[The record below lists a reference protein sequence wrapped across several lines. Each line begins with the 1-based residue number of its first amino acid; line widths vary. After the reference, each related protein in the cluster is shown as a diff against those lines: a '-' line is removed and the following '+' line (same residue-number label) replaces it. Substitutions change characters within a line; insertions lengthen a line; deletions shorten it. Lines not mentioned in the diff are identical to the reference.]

1 MNYRPN
7 SQLARRGLL
16 AIAPLAAVLLASGC
30 GTNAS
35 GAQSGQSQA
44 FPAANTKVEWIVPS
58 AAGAGNDILARIV
71 APALEKQLGAPV
83 RVVNKEGGNQVI
95 GLNYLANSKPDGQTM
110 GYTNIPSIFGRYL
123 DPSKKASFNRESFA
137 PVGSFAFNDV
147 VIGVNKSSPY
157 STIGDLFDAVKAK
170 PGAITV
176 GTDSRA
182 GDDHVNLRVLEK
194 ALGLDFNIVHYNSGA
209 DKIAALVSGEVDFA
223 LGGLSSFVGP
233 YKSGEV
239 KLLTIIN
246 DKQSTFLPDV
256 PTLESAG
263 YEVEPMTN
271 NFAVSVPAGTPP
283 ATVAALEKA
292 LKDAIGTPE
301 VGEKLKNAGTA
312 AAWLSAAE
320 VAQKW
325 QEREAKA
332 KPIIDELLKE
342 NA

>member
-1 MNYRPN
+1 MNHHLKTQRVRR
-7 SQLARRGLL
+7 SLLVLAPVT
-16 AIAPLAAVLLASGC
+16 AILLASGC
-30 GTNAS
+30 GTSTS
-35 GAQSGQSQA
+35 GAQNGDGES
-44 FPAANTKVEWIVPS
+44 FPASNTKIEWVVPS

-71 APALEKQLGAPV
+71 APALEKELGVPV

-95 GLNYLANSKPDGQTM
+95 GLNYLAGSKPDGQTM

-157 STIGDLFDAVKAK
+157 STIGELFDAVKAN
-170 PGAITV
+170 PGEITV

-223 LGGLSSFVGP
+223 LGGLSSFIGP

-246 DKQSTFLPDV
+246 DKQSAFLPEV
-256 PTLESAG
+256 PTLETSG
-263 YEVEPMTN
+263 YQVEPMTN
-271 NFAVSVPAGTPP
+271 NFAVSVPAGTPA
-283 ATVAALEKA
+283 ATVATLEKE
-292 LKDAIGTPE
+292 LKDAINTPE
-301 VGEKLKNAGTA
+301 VAEKLKTAGTA
-312 AAWLSAAE
+312 PAWLSAAE
-320 VAQKW
+320 VSKTW

-342 NA
+342 TT

>member
-35 GAQSGQSQA
+35 VRRAAESQA

-58 AAGAGNDILARIV
+58 AAGAGNDILARSSP
-71 APALEKQLGAPV
+71 PALEKQLGAPV

-182 GDDHVNLRVLEK
+182 GDDHVNLRVLEGPRAGLQHRPLQQRSRQDRRSRIRRGRLRPRRPLQLRR
-194 ALGLDFNIVHYNSGA
+194 ALQVRRGQA
-209 DKIAALVSGEVDFA
+209 
-223 LGGLSSFVGP
+223 
-233 YKSGEV
+233 
-239 KLLTIIN
+239 
-246 DKQSTFLPDV
+246 PDHHQRQA
-256 PTLESAG
+256 EH
-263 YEVEPMTN
+263 
-271 NFAVSVPAGTPP
+271 VPARRPHAGVGRVQGRADDEQLRRLGAGRHAARHCRRPREGAQGRDRDPKRSARSSRTPGRRP
-283 ATVAALEKA
+283 R
-292 LKDAIGTPE
+292 GHR
-301 VGEKLKNAGTA
+301 
-312 AAWLSAAE
+312 AAE

-325 QEREAKA
+325 PQREAKA